1 MQLQLNLGAAIAH
14 CAVRTGRGEGR
25 RYTFICLVD
34 REAEQH
40 GTEYSRM
47 TDAQAV
53 SLDRFGV
60 TGRAIGQYRFQPDG
74 QSDAMRAIHSMI
86 KQVAPTKSNV
96 LILGESGTGK
106 EMVAHHIHELSAR
119 RGHAFVPVNCG
130 AIPGE
135 LLESELF
142 GHEKGAFTGALSTR
156 IGRFQYAEGGTLFL
170 DEIGDMSLQM
180 QVKLLRVLQ
189 ERCFER
195 VGSDRSMHCDVRII
209 AATHRNLETAIRDGL
224 FREDLFY
231 RLNVFPLEIPPLRV
245 RIGDLPLLIENLQIS
260 QGHIKGPRLR
270 LTKAALECLMRYP
283 WPGNV
288 RELSNLLERLSIL
301 FPRQL
306 VDVQNLPECYQG
318 GPLPSSPD
326 DSLCQMP
333 PGELTSSSGWGAEEL
348 SDPSA
353 DRDLPP
359 GGLDLK
365 RHLLTIESKLIREAL
380 EKSHGIVANAARLL
394 GMRRTTLVEKM
405 RKIELSLKAVL
416 LV

>member
-1 MQLQLNLGAAIAH
+1 
-14 CAVRTGRGEGR
+14 
-25 RYTFICLVD
+25 
-34 REAEQH
+34 
-40 GTEYSRM
+40 M

-53 SLDRFGV
+53 SVDRFEV
-60 TGRAIGQYRFQPDG
+60 TGPAVGQYRFQPDG
-74 QSDAMRAIHSMI
+74 QSDSMRAIQSMI

-106 EMVAHHIHELSAR
+106 EMAARHIHELSAR
-119 RGHAFVPVNCG
+119 RGNAFVPVNCG
-130 AIPGE
+130 AIPAE

-195 VGSDRSMHCDVRII
+195 VGSNRSIHCDVRII

-231 RLNVFPLEIPPLRV
+231 RLNVFPLEIPPLRE
-245 RIGDLPLLIENLQIS
+245 RIGDLPLLIENLQTP

-270 LTKAALECLMRYP
+270 LSKSAVECLMRYS

-301 FPRQL
+301 FPRQM
-306 VDVQNLPECYQG
+306 VDVQNLPQCYQG
-318 GPLPSSPD
+318 GRLPRSPD
-326 DSLCQMP
+326 DSLCRP
-333 PGELTSSSGWGAEEL
+333 RPRELNSASGWEAEVL
-348 SDPSA
+348 SDPSG

-365 RHLLTIESKLIREAL
+365 SHLLTIESQLIREAL
-380 EKSHGIVANAARLL
+380 EISHGIVAHAARLL